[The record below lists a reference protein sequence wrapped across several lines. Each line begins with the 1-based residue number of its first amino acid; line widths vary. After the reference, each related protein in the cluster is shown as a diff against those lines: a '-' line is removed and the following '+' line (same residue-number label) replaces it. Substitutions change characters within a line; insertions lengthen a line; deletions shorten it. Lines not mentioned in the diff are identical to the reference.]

1 MTEGKNYNLLILQ
14 KGNGLNTPE
23 KQTVIVTL
31 LIKKT
36 LTLVAKEA
44 VPSRPLAGGKGR
56 AWDIA
61 ILDWVH
67 QRRLKGG

>member
-1 MTEGKNYNLLILQ
+1 MTEGKNCNLLILQ
-14 KGNGLNTPE
+14 KGNGLKTPE
-23 KQTVIVTL
+23 KQTMIGTL
-31 LIKKT
+31 LIRKT

-44 VPSRPLAGGKGR
+44 VPSRPLAGGKGQ

-67 QRRLKGG
+67 QRR

>member
-1 MTEGKNYNLLILQ
+1 
-14 KGNGLNTPE
+14 
-23 KQTVIVTL
+23 VIVTL

-67 QRRLKGG
+67 QRR

>member
-23 KQTVIVTL
+23 KQTVIETL

-67 QRRLKGG
+67 QRR

>member
-23 KQTVIVTL
+23 KQTVIETL

-36 LTLVAKEA
+36 MTLVAKEA

-67 QRRLKGG
+67 QRR